1 MVAFARR
8 RGLVFNDR
16 STPYTA
22 LLNGCIARRARF
34 TDLGVTALF
43 TARAGCIARRTPRG
57 MNIRENKPTVQMVAA
72 RVIGVKLACSPR
84 HPPSTGHR
92 SPYGDVTDAD
102 EYSPRA
108 RALSTSPRWPL
119 TPQYVRLSQ
128 RLRCRLRGAD
138 QAVPKGLSM
147 M

>member
-84 HPPSTGHR
+84 HPPSTG
-92 SPYGDVTDAD
+92 TDPPTVLAG
-102 EYSPRA
+102 ER
-108 RALSTSPRWPL
+108 RTR
-119 TPQYVRLSQ
+119 R
-128 RLRCRLRGAD
+128 AD
-138 QAVPKGLSM
+138 QGRSGVSAGGASGLAGHVLADAR
-147 M
+147 